1 MCSSDLFK
9 AVQWAREL
17 HKPVVVGFHLQPE
30 NILHNIGIHSQMAVR
45 KLYSVSVN
53 NFYNM
58 ADYIICPS
66 PFSEGILKAIPTFKS
81 ETVVISN
88 GLTRSFRPNRKQK
101 PLIYEDAFVI
111 LTVGRLSQEKNH
123 ITIIDAIAESKYKDK
138 IQLIATGD
146 GAMKEEL
153 IARSRQK
160 GILARF
166 GYVSSEELISLYN
179 SSDLYIH
186 ASEIELEGMSILEAI
201 GTGLPAIISDSKES
215 ASKQFALNPD
225 FLFQNRNHKELASKI
240 DYWFENEQR
249 LKEVGHEYAK
259 SAEKYYI
266 EASVARVLETFQ
278 QAVAKNQARLATK
291 AVQ

>member
-1 MCSSDLFK
+1 
-9 AVQWAREL
+9 
-17 HKPVVVGFHLQPE
+17 
-30 NILHNIGIHSQMAVR
+30 
-45 KLYSVSVN
+45 
-53 NFYNM
+53 
-58 ADYIICPS
+58 
-66 PFSEGILKAIPTFKS
+66 
-81 ETVVISN
+81 
-88 GLTRSFRPNRKQK
+88 
-101 PLIYEDAFVI
+101 
-111 LTVGRLSQEKNH
+111 
-123 ITIIDAIAESKYKDK
+123 
-138 IQLIATGD
+138 
-146 GAMKEEL
+146 MKEEL